1 MCVCVSVCKIC
12 EHEHVFV
19 CMTVNVS
26 MYLCDNMNVSMDLYD
41 CECEHVC
48 VYDMWVWACICV
60 YDYEC
65 EQPGV
70 DAGNK
75 ALIL

>member
-1 MCVCVSVCKIC
+1 MFIHMCVCVSVCKIC

-48 VYDMWVWACICV
+48 VYDM
-60 YDYEC
+60 
-65 EQPGV
+65 
-70 DAGNK
+70 
-75 ALIL
+75 